1 MEIVHI
7 ELLFKE
13 ERERLPPQKL
23 ITLIKCLLFFNR
35 FSEYKHDSKE
45 NKREGMTCR
54 CEPCYMWE
62 GPKTCMF
69 SNYRQI
75 SHFFCF
81 SLMSWCNNQW
91 KNVRNW
97 YLNNKWKKASWHCF
111 SDFFALKLSLSNYMK
126 HETWKSSRD
135 NHLNPWILSLCK
147 SFCGSVC
154 VLIDV
159 SNAPPPSSKHDPLY
173 PPLLCPLLPISPFPP
188 SFAAHH
194 KTNGYKY

>member
-13 ERERLPPQKL
+13 ERERLPPQIL

-54 CEPCYMWE
+54 CEPCYRWE
-62 GPKTCMF
+62 GHICFLSVIF
-69 SNYRQI
+69 SA
-75 SHFFCF
+75 SC
-81 SLMSWCNNQW
+81 WCHGV

-159 SNAPPPSSKHDPLY
+159 SNAPPPSSKHDPL
-173 PPLLCPLLPISPFPP
+173 
-188 SFAAHH
+188 
-194 KTNGYKY
+194 